1 MARRGVRLVLLAALG
16 LLVWAMAGSD
26 VGRGVAVGQL
36 PAIDR
41 ASGVSGAWGTSDTSG
56 FSGASGEAVFGS
68 AAHVVVGADR
78 SGSGDVGLVDEPG
91 VPDPGSLDGRVAGLV
106 RAAHGRTGGALRVLR
121 VLTLAA
127 VLLAAARLH
136 GERRRN
142 HAGDHRLAGWV
153 AWFARPGR
161 LRGPPAI

>member
-26 VGRGVAVGQL
+26 VGRGAVVGQA
-36 PAIDR
+36 PAVDR
-41 ASGVSGAWGTSDTSG
+41 ASGLSGTSDVAG
-56 FSGASGEAVFGS
+56 FSGASGDAVLGS
-68 AAHVVVGADR
+68 AAQVVVGADR
-78 SGSGDVGLVDEPG
+78 SGSGDVGHVDEPG

-136 GERRRN
+136 GEHRRN
-142 HAGDHRLAGWV
+142 HGGDHRLAGWV